1 MIEKRKK
8 KEKKKK
14 KRKRSN
20 KSNKTKKGGKSNK
33 STSMTGISNEAIED
47 FFEKV
52 NDEDITNNFIG
63 VFPSNFINRFIS
75 YHSIIKD
82 RSKVK
87 YPFII
92 MNTDR
97 SDRVGTHWWS
107 FLDLHP
113 KKEILLFD
121 SFGFEGL
128 KKFIIDNDK
137 KALNKVL
144 YNFDKSQKND
154 RKITLISLKFSMKQY
169 EKIKDLKQFKTTTQD
184 LLHLMYEF
192 GKLHGVEDEVTV
204 YSVDDQLQKL
214 ESDTCGVFQIYF
226 YYNLFKP
233 LANSSII
240 KDVVISRRTIENLI
254 NEIFS
259 LNQQQN
265 EQVIQSF
272 ATQNNI
278 R

>member
-1 MIEKRKK
+1 M
-8 KEKKKK
+8 
-14 KRKRSN
+14 S
-20 KSNKTKKGGKSNK
+20 
-33 STSMTGISNEAIED
+33 GISNEAIED

-52 NDEDITNNFIG
+52 NDDDFKNNFIG
-63 VFPSNFINRFIS
+63 VFPSNFINKFIS
-75 YHSIIKD
+75 YHSIIKE

-113 KKEILLFD
+113 KKEIFLFD

-128 KKFIIDNDK
+128 KKFIIDDDK
-137 KALNKVL
+137 KILNKVL
-144 YNFDKSQKND
+144 FNLHKFGKND
-154 RKITLISLKFSMKQY
+154 RKITLISLKFSMREY
-169 EKIKDLKQFKTTTQD
+169 EKIKDTKQLKTTTQD

-192 GKLHGVEDEVTV
+192 GKLHNVQDEVTV
-204 YSVDDQLQKL
+204 FSLDDQLQKM
-214 ESDTCGVFQIYF
+214 ETDTCGIFQIYF

-233 LANSSII
+233 FNTSAIV
-240 KDVVISRRTIENLI
+240 KDNILSKHTIQKLL
-254 NEIFS
+254 NEIFT
-259 LNQQQN
+259 LNRDQN
-265 EQVIQSF
+265 EKVIAQF
-272 ATQNNI
+272 ALENNI